1 MKEHLDNLENEL
13 KELVPAQPSE
23 SIWQKIGDQM
33 AEGTFPASSGNAHP
47 SPILAHWGWLIP
59 LSAAAI
65 FVFIMARKPK
75 VEDSATE
82 PVAAVQ
88 SVLRNFVR
96 ESTRYRPIRTDHYL
110 YDAKDEG
117 IYILN
122 DKTPARKMRYKF
134 LDTYTLENAE
144 ADSSIELR
152 IPREEVIL
160 VRLDTY

>member
-1 MKEHLDNLENEL
+1 MKEHLDNLESEL

-33 AEGTFPASSGNAHP
+33 AEMTFPASSGNAHP
-47 SPILAHWGWLIP
+47 RPILAHWGWLIP

-75 VEDSATE
+75 VEEGVSE
-82 PVAAVQ
+82 PVPAAQ
-88 SVLRNFVR
+88 RIPGNFVS

-117 IYILN
+117 LYFLN

-134 LDTYTLENAE
+134 LDIYTLENAE
-144 ADSSIELR
+144 AGSSIEFR